1 MKIFGYTIEKA
12 EVPQT
17 VKSFVAP
24 TDDGGVETIRAGGY
38 YGTYL
43 DIDGIAN
50 NEIELIR
57 KYREIAGQADIDTAI
72 DDIVNDSIANLD
84 DEPPVTINLDD
95 VKFSASI
102 KKDIQTEFEYIL
114 RMLDFNLR
122 AQDYF
127 RHWYIDGRLYFHK
140 VIDTAK
146 PKDGIADVRY
156 IDPRKI
162 KKMREIIREKDVT
175 TGVEFIKDIKEYFV
189 YNDRGLVPGKI
200 FQPAGQAG
208 LSTGGAMRI
217 EKDAICFVPSGLKD
231 MDRNM
236 PLSYLHK
243 AIRPA
248 NQLRMMENAAVIYRI
263 TRAPERRVFYV
274 DVGNLP
280 KIKAEQY
287 LKGIMNQ
294 YRNKVVYDSNTGEIR
309 DDKKFMSML
318 EDFWLPRREGG
329 RGTQIET
336 LPGGQGLG
344 EMGDIEYFQT
354 KLYQSLNVPISRLQ
368 QVTGLNFGRA
378 AEINRD
384 EWKFAKFVAKLRRRF
399 ALLFDDL
406 LKTQLILKGIITDED
421 WLSIKDQIQY
431 KYATDAFYT
440 ESKEQQIM
448 QSRLEILTAAA
459 PFIGTLYSKQYIQ
472 KEILKLSDDEI
483 AEIKDEN
490 DSEIPEVSPPDYSP
504 LEGQPPQQQGQQPMN
519 STMQKDLERY

>member
-1 MKIFGYTIEKA
+1 MQIFGYKIEKSTA
-12 EVPQT
+12 PQT
-17 VKSFVAP
+17 EKSFVAP

-38 YGTYL
+38 YGTYI
-43 DIDGIAN
+43 DIDGTAN

-57 KYREIAGQADIDTAI
+57 KYRDISMMADIDTAI

-84 DEPPVTINLDD
+84 DEVPVKIDLDEVD
-95 VKFSASI
+95 LSKNI
-102 KKDIQTEFEYIL
+102 KKLVQDEFETL
-114 RMLDFNLR
+114 LNMLDFNLR

-127 RHWYIDGRLYFHK
+127 RHWYIDGRLFFHK
-140 VIDTAK
+140 VVDTANLK
-146 PKDGIADVRY
+146 KGLTDIRY

-162 KKMREIIREKDVT
+162 KKMREILKEKDT
-175 TGVEFIKDIKEYFV
+175 KTGVEFIKDIKEYFI
-189 YNDRGLVPGKI
+189 YNERGLVPNKT
-200 FQPAGQAG
+200 FTPAASLTSTAG
-208 LSTGGAMRI
+208 ATMRI
-217 EKDAICFVPSGLKD
+217 EKDSICFVPSGLKD

-294 YRNKVVYDSNTGEIR
+294 YRNKVVYDSQTGEIR

-344 EMGDIEYFQT
+344 EMGDIEYFQR
-354 KLYQSLNVPISRLQ
+354 KLYQALNVPMSRLEQ
-368 QVTGLNFGRA
+368 QTGLNFGRA

-384 EWKFAKFVAKLRRRF
+384 EWKFTKFISKLRRRF
-399 ALLFDDL
+399 TLLFDDL
-406 LKTQLILKGIITDED
+406 LKTQLILKGIITEAD
-421 WLSIKDQIQY
+421 WEKMKYDIKY
-431 KYATDAFYT
+431 VFATDAFYT
-440 ESKEQQIM
+440 ESKEQQIL
-448 QSRLEILTAAA
+448 QSRVEILQGVA
-459 PFIGTLYSKQYIQ
+459 PFIGTMYSKEYVQ
-472 KEILKLSDDEI
+472 ENILKLSDDEI
-483 AEIKDEN
+483 EAIKKQN
-490 DSEIPEVSPPDYSP
+490 DASPPEVSPPDYSP
-504 LEGQPPQQQGQQPMN
+504 LEGEPPAEVQQQNQGQDDGQQ
-519 STMQKDLERY
+519 

>member
-1 MKIFGYTIEKA
+1 MQIFGYKIEKTKA
-12 EVPQT
+12 PQT
-17 VKSFVAP
+17 EKSFVAP

-38 YGTYL
+38 YGTYI
-43 DIDGIAN
+43 DIDGTAN
-50 NEIELIR
+50 NEVELIR
-57 KYREIAGQADIDTAI
+57 KYRDIAMMADIDTAI

-84 DEPPVTINLDD
+84 DESPVKIDLDEVD
-95 VKFSASI
+95 LSKNI
-102 KKDIQTEFEYIL
+102 KKLVQEEFQNIL
-114 RMLDFNLR
+114 NMLDFNLR

-127 RHWYIDGRLYFHK
+127 RHWYIDGRLFFHK
-140 VIDTAK
+140 VVDTANLK
-146 PKDGIADVRY
+146 KGIADIRY

-162 KKMREIIREKDVT
+162 KKMREILKEKDPK
-175 TGVEFIKDIKEYFV
+175 TGVEFIKEIREYFV
-189 YNDRGLVPGKI
+189 YNDRGLVPNKT
-200 FQPAGQAG
+200 FTPAASLSSTAG
-208 LSTGGAMRI
+208 ATMRI
-217 EKDAICFVPSGLKD
+217 EKDSICFVPSGLKD

-344 EMGDIEYFQT
+344 EMGDIEYFQR
-354 KLYQSLNVPISRLQ
+354 KLYQALNVPMSRLEQ
-368 QVTGLNFGRA
+368 QTGLNFGRA

-384 EWKFAKFVAKLRRRF
+384 EWKFTKFIAKLRRRF
-399 ALLFDDL
+399 SLLFDDL
-406 LKTQLILKGIITDED
+406 LKTQLILKGIITEAD
-421 WLSIKDQIQY
+421 WEKIKYDIKY
-431 KYATDAFYT
+431 VYATDAFYT
-440 ESKEQQIM
+440 ESKEQQIL
-448 QSRLEILTAAA
+448 QSRVEILQGVA
-459 PFIGTLYSKQYIQ
+459 PFIGTMYSKEYVQQ
-472 KEILKLSDDEI
+472 NILKLSDDEI
-483 AEIKDEN
+483 EEIKKQN
-490 DSEIPEVSPPDYSP
+490 DASPPEVSPPDYSP
-504 LEGQPPQQQGQQPMN
+504 LEGEPPAAIQQQNQGQDDGQQ
-519 STMQKDLERY
+519 

>member
-1 MKIFGYTIEKA
+1 MQIFGYKIEKSTA
-12 EVPQT
+12 PQT
-17 VKSFVAP
+17 EKSFVAP

-38 YGTYL
+38 YGTYI
-43 DIDGIAN
+43 DIDGTAN

-57 KYREIAGQADIDTAI
+57 KYRDIAMMADIDTAI

-84 DEPPVTINLDD
+84 DEAPVKIDLDE
-95 VKFSASI
+95 VELSKNI
-102 KKDIQTEFEYIL
+102 KKLIQDEFENIL
-114 RMLDFNLR
+114 NILDFNLR

-140 VIDTAK
+140 VVDTANLK
-146 PKDGIADVRY
+146 KGIADIRY

-162 KKMREIIREKDVT
+162 KKMREILKEKDPK
-175 TGVEFIKDIKEYFV
+175 TGVDFIKEIKEYFI
-189 YNDRGLVPGKI
+189 YNERGLVPNKT
-200 FQPAGQAG
+200 FTPASQI
-208 LSTGGAMRI
+208 SSNTGATMRI
-217 EKDAICFVPSGLKD
+217 EKDSICFVPSGLKD

-294 YRNKVVYDSNTGEIR
+294 YRNKVVYDSQTGEIR

-329 RGTQIET
+329 RGTEIDT

-344 EMGDIEYFQT
+344 EMGDIEYFQR
-354 KLYQSLNVPISRLQ
+354 KLYQALNVPMSRLEQ
-368 QVTGLNFGRA
+368 QTGLNFGRA

-384 EWKFAKFVAKLRRRF
+384 EWKFTKFIAKLRRRF
-399 ALLFDDL
+399 SLLFDDL
-406 LKTQLILKGIITDED
+406 LKTQLILKGIITESD
-421 WLSIKDQIQY
+421 WEKIRYNIKY
-431 KYATDAFYT
+431 VFATDAFYT
-440 ESKEQQIM
+440 ESKEQQIL
-448 QSRLEILTAAA
+448 QSRVEILQGVA
-459 PFIGTLYSKQYIQ
+459 PFIGTMYSKEYVQ
-472 KEILKLSDDEI
+472 KNILKLSDDEI
-483 AEIKDEN
+483 DEIKKEN
-490 DSEIPEVSPPDYSP
+490 DASPPEVSPPDYSP
-504 LEGQPPQQQGQQPMN
+504 LEGEPPAAVQQQNQGQDNGQQ
-519 STMQKDLERY
+519 

>member
-1 MKIFGYTIEKA
+1 MQIFGYKIEKSTA
-12 EVPQT
+12 SQT
-17 VKSFVAP
+17 EKSFVAP

-38 YGTYL
+38 YGTYI
-43 DIDGIAN
+43 DIDGTAN

-57 KYREIAGQADIDTAI
+57 KYREISMMADIDTAI

-84 DEPPVTINLDD
+84 DEAPVKIDLDE
-95 VKFSASI
+95 VELSKNI
-102 KKDIQTEFEYIL
+102 KKMVQDEFQL
-114 RMLDFNLR
+114 LLNMLDFNLR

-127 RHWYIDGRLYFHK
+127 RHWYIDGRLFFHK
-140 VIDTAK
+140 VVDTANLK
-146 PKDGIADVRY
+146 KGLADIRY

-162 KKMREIIREKDVT
+162 KKMREILKEKDT
-175 TGVEFIKDIKEYFV
+175 KTGVEFIKDIKEYFI
-189 YNDRGLVPGKI
+189 YNERGLVPNKT
-200 FQPAGQAG
+200 FTPAASISSTAG
-208 LSTGGAMRI
+208 ATMRI
-217 EKDAICFVPSGLKD
+217 EKDSICFVPSGLKD

-294 YRNKVVYDSNTGEIR
+294 YRNKVVYDSQTGEIR

-344 EMGDIEYFQT
+344 EMGDIEYFQR
-354 KLYQSLNVPISRLQ
+354 KLYQALNVPMSRLEQ
-368 QVTGLNFGRA
+368 QTGLNFGRA

-384 EWKFAKFVAKLRRRF
+384 EWKFTKFISKLRRRF
-399 ALLFDDL
+399 TLLFDDL
-406 LKTQLILKGIITDED
+406 LKTQLILKGIITEAD
-421 WLSIKDQIQY
+421 WEKMKYDIKY
-431 KYATDAFYT
+431 VFATDAFYT
-440 ESKEQQIM
+440 ESKEQQIL
-448 QSRLEILTAAA
+448 QSRVEILQGVA
-459 PFIGTLYSKQYIQ
+459 PFIGTMYSKEYVQD
-472 KEILKLSDDEI
+472 KILKLSDDEI
-483 AEIKDEN
+483 SEIKKQN
-490 DSEIPEVSPPDYSP
+490 DASPPEVSPPDYSP
-504 LEGQPPQQQGQQPMN
+504 LEGEPPAAIQQQNQGQDDGQQ
-519 STMQKDLERY
+519 